1 MKALSWETQGWA
13 VPRLVIAGASSGVGK
28 TTLTAGLLAVLR
40 GRGIRVQP
48 FKAGPDYI
56 DPSYHTLAA
65 GRLCRNLD
73 AWMLQPPALRATFTR
88 ACADAELA
96 IVEGVM
102 GLYDG
107 FGYDDEEGS
116 TAHLAKLIDAPVVI
130 VVNVSS
136 MGRSAGALALGYTE
150 YDGNVRIAGF
160 IANNAGSPSHGR
172 GASHAITAATGLP
185 CFGWLPRNPALV
197 IPERRLGLIPTAEP
211 GDWDSF
217 VAAAAAHV
225 SEYLDVERLR
235 ALAVEAALPLPL
247 PIEEP
252 LAALTQPPAE
262 RPVVAVARDEAFS
275 FYYEDNLDLLRAA
288 GARIAFFSP
297 LHDPSLPAG
306 TSGLYLGGGFPEI
319 YAAGLAANEPLRGQ
333 LRSVIAGGLPTYA
346 ECGGLMYLT
355 GSLTDADGE
364 AHDMVGVVPGR
375 SMITPQLTM
384 GYRHVITGRDTFLAP
399 AGLAIRGHEFHYS
412 DWVDR
417 PEGMPW
423 AYIVSMR
430 QGQSSRSEGY
440 ALDNLVASYVHL
452 HFGAAPVLAERMVAA
467 CRGWSQGD
475 IPS

>member
-1 MKALSWETQGWA
+1 MKAPSWETRAWA

-40 GRGIRVQP
+40 GRDILVQP

-73 AWMLQPPALRATFTR
+73 AWMLPPPGLRATFTR
-88 ACADAELA
+88 ACAGAELA

-130 VVNVSS
+130 VLDVSS
-136 MGRSAGALALGYTE
+136 MGRSAGAQALGYVQ
-150 YDGNVRIAGF
+150 YDRSVRIGGF

-172 GASHAITAATGLP
+172 GASQAITAATGLP
-185 CFGWLPRNPALV
+185 CFGWLPRNPSLV
-197 IPERRLGLIPTAEP
+197 IPERHLGLIPTSEP
-211 GDWDSF
+211 GAWDGF
-217 VAAAAAHV
+217 VAAAAEHV
-225 SEYLDVERLR
+225 SQYVDVDCLQ
-235 ALAVEAALPLPL
+235 ALAFEAARPLPL

-252 LAALTQPPAE
+252 FAALTQPASE
-262 RPVVAVARDEAFS
+262 RPILSVARDEAFS

-288 GARIAFFSP
+288 GSRIAFFSP
-297 LHDPSLPAG
+297 LHDHSLPAG
-306 TSGLYLGGGFPEI
+306 TAGLYLGGGFPEI
-319 YAAGLAANEPLRGQ
+319 YAAGLSANEPLRAQ
-333 LRSVIAGGLPTYA
+333 LRSVIANGLPTYA

-355 GSLTDADGE
+355 ASLTDSDGE

-375 SMITPQLTM
+375 SMITPRLTM
-384 GYRHVITGRDTFLAP
+384 GYRQVIASRDTFLAP

-417 PEGMPW
+417 PEEMPA
-423 AYIVSMR
+423 AYVVSTR

-440 ALDNLVASYVHL
+440 ARYNLVASYVHL

-467 CRGWSQGD
+467 CRSWSQGE
-475 IPS
+475 IAS